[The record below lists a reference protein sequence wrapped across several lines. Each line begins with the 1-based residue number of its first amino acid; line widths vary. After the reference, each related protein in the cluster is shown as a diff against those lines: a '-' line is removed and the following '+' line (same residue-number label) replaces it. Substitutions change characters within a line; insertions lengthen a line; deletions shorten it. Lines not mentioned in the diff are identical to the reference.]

1 MLAWAPIV
9 RAIEQRSLAAHG
21 AFALDDDE
29 RKGELADV
37 ATIALLALP
46 VGVAGRRSQDRQRR
60 RTAPPIR
67 STAGAGA
74 SSTLWRLGS
83 ARARSIRSAA
93 RRTGRFS
100 AGRGARS
107 RCMSR
112 RSAC

>member
-9 RAIEQRSLAAHG
+9 RAIEQRGLAAHG

-37 ATIALLALP
+37 ATIAL
-46 VGVAGRRSQDRQRR
+46 VGLAGRRGWAAFSASPEAQDGAADPLDRWSRR
-60 RTAPPIR
+60 VVDGLA
-67 STAGAGA
+67 A
-74 SSTLWRLGS
+74 GS
-83 ARARSIRSAA
+83 ARARSIRSTV

-100 AGRGARS
+100 AGRDARS
-107 RCMSR
+107 RCTSR